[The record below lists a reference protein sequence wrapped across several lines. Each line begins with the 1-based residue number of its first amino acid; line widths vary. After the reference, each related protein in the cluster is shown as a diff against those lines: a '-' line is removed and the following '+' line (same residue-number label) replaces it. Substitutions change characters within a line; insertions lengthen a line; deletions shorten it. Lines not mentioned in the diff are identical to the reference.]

1 MVELCIQAIG
11 SFEYKVGTFNEFK
24 PLVSVNLF
32 SDLFKEHV
40 LILFQNFSILHMNHL
55 RNIFGACNNTEGL
68 LLNLRRELQGMDAIK
83 KMKPRDFRWH
93 PLVPVPKLLK
103 LLSLPPDLAD

>member
-1 MVELCIQAIG
+1 MKFMVELRIQEIG
-11 SFEYKVGTFNEFK
+11 SLEYKVGTFNEFK

-40 LILFQNFSILHMNHL
+40 LILFQNFSILHMNPL

-68 LLNLRRELQGMDAIK
+68 LLNLRRELQELGCHQEDETKRLQVA
-83 KMKPRDFRWH
+83 PTCTGT
-93 PLVPVPKLLK
+93 
-103 LLSLPPDLAD
+103 